1 MVNRNNQ
8 SVFGQDF
15 PKKGAF
21 LNVDDDFEEVSY
33 EERPASKRDRSGSR
47 DKDFGL
53 HASHRGNEDISGG
66 SMMVRKRRNS
76 NAQRLRT
83 KGGNL
88 ELHESIDMDEDNRAS
103 QDSRR
108 VSKIDKKMKL
118 KSGILN
124 INDYS
129 DAGDDDLEEFNL

>member
-1 MVNRNNQ
+1 
-8 SVFGQDF
+8 
-15 PKKGAF
+15 
-21 LNVDDDFEEVSY
+21 
-33 EERPASKRDRSGSR
+33 
-47 DKDFGL
+47 
-53 HASHRGNEDISGG
+53 
-66 SMMVRKRRNS
+66 MVRKRRNS